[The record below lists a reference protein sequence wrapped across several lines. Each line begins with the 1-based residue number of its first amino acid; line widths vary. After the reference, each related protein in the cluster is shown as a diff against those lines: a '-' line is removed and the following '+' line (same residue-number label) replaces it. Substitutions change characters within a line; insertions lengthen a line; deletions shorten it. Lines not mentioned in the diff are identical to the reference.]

1 MSGSW
6 CHFSQRVQLNSFQ
19 NELFNLPKGFED
31 QKFTYLVV
39 RRGDRPK
46 SQPGNHVNHEV
57 DSFSWPRIARPPL
70 KRNGHVI
77 HDVCN
82 SDGKLERFVA
92 AKSHGKEEYH
102 DARKSMWGDLWPHA
116 IKSGSKVLESFKRK
130 VKQEAKS
137 TGIKLKRK

>member
-6 CHFSQRVQLNSFQ
+6 CHFTQRIELNQFQ

-39 RRGDRPK
+39 RRGKRP
-46 SQPGNHVNHEV
+46 SL
-57 DSFSWPRIARPPL
+57 DSSESFYWPRIARPPL

-77 HDVCN
+77 LDVC
-82 SDGKLERFVA
+82 SPRGQLERFVS

-102 DARKSMWGDLWPHA
+102 DARKSYWGDLWPHVVKTCA
-116 IKSGSKVLESFKRK
+116 KIIDSFKRK
-130 VKQEAKS
+130 IKQEAKS
-137 TGIKLKRK
+137 TGIKMKRK

>member
-31 QKFTYLVV
+31 QKFAYLVV

-46 SQPGNHVNHEV
+46 PNKSPEN
-57 DSFSWPRIARPPL
+57 DSFYWPRLARPSL

-77 HDVCN
+77 HDVC
-82 SDGKLERFVA
+82 SPAGRLERFVTS
-92 AKSHGKEEYH
+92 KSHGKDEYY
-102 DARKSMWGDLWPHA
+102 DARKSSWGDLWPHSVKTA
-116 IKSGSKVLESFKRK
+116 SKIIESFKK
-130 VKQEAKS
+130 KPDHPVKS
-137 TGIKLKRK
+137 TGIKMKHK

>member
-6 CHFSQRVQLNSFQ
+6 CHFSQRIQLNHFQ

-39 RRGDRPK
+39 RRGNRPNAD
-46 SQPGNHVNHEV
+46 GNGTGV

-77 HDVCN
+77 HDVC
-82 SDGKLERFVA
+82 SSEGKLKRFVA

-102 DARKSMWGDLWPHA
+102 DARKSSWGDLWPHS
-116 IKSGSKVLESFKRK
+116 IKTEPKTIDSFKRK
-130 VKQEAKS
+130 IKQEAKS

>member
-6 CHFSQRVQLNSFQ
+6 CHFSQRIQLNQFQ

-46 SQPGNHVNHEV
+46 AEDGVSNHEI

-77 HDVCN
+77 HDVC
-82 SDGKLERFVA
+82 SSAGKLERFVA
-92 AKSHGKEEYH
+92 AKSHGKAEYQ
-102 DARKSMWGDLWPHA
+102 DARKSSWGDLWPHP
-116 IKSGSKVLESFKRK
+116 IKTGSKVLEGFKRK

-137 TGIKLKRK
+137 IGIKLKRK